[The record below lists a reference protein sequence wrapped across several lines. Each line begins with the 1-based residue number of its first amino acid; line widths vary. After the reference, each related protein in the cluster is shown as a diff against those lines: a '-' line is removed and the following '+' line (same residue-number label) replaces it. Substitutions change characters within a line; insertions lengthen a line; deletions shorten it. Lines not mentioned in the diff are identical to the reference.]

1 MDEFA
6 EQVVDAL
13 NDLTGRHAGH
23 RAAHAKGTL
32 MAGTFTPSGAGLTTA
47 AHMSGDPVPVTVRFS
62 NGSGNPHAADYAQ
75 EGRGMAVKFY
85 LPDGSRTDIVAIDQ
99 PCFFARTPEDFLEF
113 ARVRKPD
120 PETGEPDMAKV
131 GAYLGEHPEAL
142 PNIQHF
148 LSSTPPESYVTCA
161 YNSLHSFRWTD
172 ADGNSRY
179 VRYRFEPEAG
189 ESRIDAEEAKG
200 RGRDYLQEDI
210 VTRAGAAFRMLV
222 VIAEEGDPVDDPTAE
237 WPAERE
243 RVEVG
248 PARADRAGDRAREGR
263 RRAGVRP
270 GAGDRRDRD
279 ERRPDPALP
288 LACLPDL
295 GGTAGGG
302 GAARRCL
309 AGAAG
314 PYPGPTSALISQ
326 RSTEARVPGVSAAS
340 IASSAPSAA
349 DMSSAV
355 SKSWIRPRCA
365 GPGRGESGRSWP
377 GLGRSRAP
385 QPRPSAR
392 PGDPDPRP

>member
-1 MDEFA
+1 MDELA

-13 NDLTGRHAGH
+13 NELTGKHAGH

-120 PETGEPDMAKV
+120 PETGQPDMAKV

-142 PNIQHF
+142 PNIQYF
-148 LSSTPPESYVTCA
+148 LSTTPPASYTTCA

-189 ESRIDAEEAKG
+189 ESRIDPEEAKE
-200 RGRDYLQEDI
+200 RGREYLQEDI
-210 VTRAGAAFRMLV
+210 VGRAGAAFRLLV
-222 VIAEEGDPVDDPTAE
+222 VIAADDDPVDDPTAE

-248 PARADRAGDRAREGR
+248 RLELTGPETEREQDGDVLVFDP
-263 RRAGVRP
+263 VRVTD
-270 GAGDRRDRD
+270 GIETSD
-279 ERRPDPALP
+279 DPILHF
-288 LACLPDL
+288 
-295 GGTAGGG
+295 
-302 GAARRCL
+302 
-309 AGAAG
+309 
-314 PYPGPTSALISQ
+314 
-326 RSTEARVPGVSAAS
+326 
-340 IASSAPSAA
+340 
-349 DMSSAV
+349 
-355 SKSWIRPRCA
+355 
-365 GPGRGESGRSWP
+365 
-377 GLGRSRAP
+377 RSRAY
-385 QPRPSAR
+385 RESVGRRAAS
-392 PGDPDPRP
+392 G